1 MNVNPCT
8 NLLLSRIGS
17 ALPKDTPLS
26 GITDQPHVVKGDTTV
41 ETKAPPHFLNQILN
55 TTVAEEKIEHD
66 IDVVSEDADTPTFAS
81 LHDQFADMN
90 VVQPDTTEP
99 RVPSPHYTHP
109 NISSLMNNS
118 EDEEKAQKVEE
129 EEAADVEED
138 IDPEDV
144 DADIDG
150 DSTGNAEPL
159 VRLFGMHFG
168 WFLLNI
174 LTAH

>member
-1 MNVNPCT
+1 ME
-8 NLLLSRIGS
+8 
-17 ALPKDTPLS
+17 A
-26 GITDQPHVVKGDTTV
+26 
-41 ETKAPPHFLNQILN
+41 KAPPHFLNQILN

-81 LHDQFADMN
+81 LHGQFADMN

-109 NISSLMNNS
+109 SISSLMNNS

-129 EEAADVEED
+129 EEEKEEEADVEED

-150 DSTGNAEPL
+150 DSTENAEPL
-159 VRLFGMHFG
+159 VRLFEMHFG
-168 WFLLNI
+168 WFLSNI
-174 LTAH
+174 LTVH